1 MYLVW
6 TSMFVLKNFEVFLN
20 TPFQLKASIGDSKFT
35 LRENTYFSETSMKK
49 WGRKILILN
58 LSVFGKLEKEC
69 NIAF

>member
-58 LSVFGKLEKEC
+58 LSVFGKLEKEFT
-69 NIAF
+69 IAF

>member
-58 LSVFGKLEKEC
+58 LSVFGELEKEC

>member
-6 TSMFVLKNFEVFLN
+6 TSMFVLKNFEVLLN

-49 WGRKILILN
+49 WGSKILILN

-69 NIAF
+69 TIAF